1 MYVGGGGEG
10 CVCGGGGGGGAVN
23 GAVYAR
29 VVSTACPLHLRGG
42 STVEGSLERWTN
54 SGGLTREVDQ

>member
-1 MYVGGGGEG
+1 M
-10 CVCGGGGGGGAVN
+10 CVCVGGGGAVN